1 MNKITHK
8 NATKIA
14 RLVLKYCHSG
24 VDPRTIDMNDQI
36 DGHLAEID
44 LGWRLKDNTYIDG
57 LACEFITV
65 LSKDIRNSAIEKYS
79 E

>member
-24 VDPRTIDMNDQI
+24 VDPRTVDMNAHI
-36 DGHLAEID
+36 DCYLAEID
-44 LGWRLKDNTYIDG
+44 LGWRLKDNAYIDG
-57 LACEFITV
+57 LACGFITV
-65 LSKDIRNSAIEKYS
+65 LSKDIRNNAIEKY
-79 E
+79 

>member
-14 RLVLKYCHSG
+14 RLVLKYCHS
-24 VDPRTIDMNDQI
+24 VDPRTVDMNAQI
-36 DGHLAEID
+36 DGHLAEIG
-44 LGWRLKDNTYIDG
+44 LGWKLKDHTYIDG

-65 LSKDIRNSAIEKYS
+65 LSKDIRNSAIEKY
-79 E
+79 

>member
-44 LGWRLKDNTYIDG
+44 LG
-57 LACEFITV
+57 
-65 LSKDIRNSAIEKYS
+65 
-79 E
+79 